1 MRIFETVIY
10 GGDLVAMAE
19 FYADGL
25 GLRLVEEPDRLS
37 VVFRL
42 DDDAML
48 LIFDPTLASKP
59 GRPVPSHGARGP
71 GHVAMRVEAPEFDA
85 CAERLRRLGVEF
97 EKEIDRPGDGGRSLY
112 VRDPAGNSVELMDGD
127 PWPR

>member
-1 MRIFETVIY
+1 VRIFETVIY
-10 GGDLVAMAE
+10 GENIPAMAE

-25 GLRLVEEPDRLS
+25 GLRLVEEPDELS

-48 LIFDPTLASKP
+48 LVFDRTLASRP
-59 GRPVPSHGARGP
+59 GRPVPSHGSRGP
-71 GHVAMRVEAPEFDA
+71 GHVAFGVQTAEFDA
-85 CAERLRRLGVEF
+85 CAERLRRLGIEF
-97 EKEIDRPGDGGRSLY
+97 EKEIDRGDGGRALY

>member
-10 GGDLVAMAE
+10 GDDIAAMAE
-19 FYADGL
+19 FYADGI
-25 GLRLVEEPDRLS
+25 GLRLAEEPDELS
-37 VVFRL
+37 AVFRL

-48 LIFDPTLASKP
+48 LIFDPSLSSRP
-59 GRPVPSHGARGP
+59 GRPVPSHGAQGP
-71 GHVAMRVEAPEFDA
+71 GHVAFRVEPAELDA
-85 CAERLRRLGVEF
+85 CADRLGRLGVEV
-97 EKEIDRPGDGGRSLY
+97 EKLVDRGAGGRGLY

>member
-1 MRIFETVIY
+1 VRIFETVIY
-10 GGDLVAMAE
+10 GEDIPAMAE

-25 GLRLVEEPDRLS
+25 GLRLVEEPDELS

-48 LIFDPTLASKP
+48 LVFDPTLASRP
-59 GRPVPSHGARGP
+59 GRPVPSHGSRGP
-71 GHVAMRVEAPEFDA
+71 GHVAFGVEPAEFDA

-97 EKEIDRPGDGGRSLY
+97 EKEIDRGDGGRALY

-127 PWPR
+127 PWPS

>member
-10 GGDLVAMAE
+10 GDDVVAMAE

-25 GLRLVEEPDRLS
+25 GLRLVEEPDELS
-37 VVFRL
+37 AVFRL
-42 DDDAML
+42 DDAAML
-48 LIFDPTLASKP
+48 LIFDPALASRP
-59 GRPVPSHGARGP
+59 GRPVPSHGSRGP
-71 GHVAMRVEAPEFDA
+71 GHVAFGVEAVEFDA

-97 EKEIDRPGDGGRSLY
+97 EKEVDRGAGGRALY

-127 PWPR
+127 PWPS

>member
-10 GGDLVAMAE
+10 GDDIAAMAE
-19 FYADGL
+19 FYADGI
-25 GLRLVEEPDRLS
+25 GLHLAEEPDELS
-37 VVFRL
+37 AVFRL

-48 LIFDPTLASKP
+48 LIFDPVRSSLP
-59 GRPVPSHGARGP
+59 GRPVPSHGPRGA
-71 GHVAMRVEAPEFDA
+71 GHVAFRVDPAELDA
-85 CAERLRRLGVEF
+85 CAERLRNLGVEF
-97 EKEIDRPGDGGRSLY
+97 EKEIDRGDGGRALY

>member
-1 MRIFETVIY
+1 VRIFETVIY
-10 GGDLVAMAE
+10 GDDVVAMAE

-25 GLRLVEEPDRLS
+25 GLRLAEEPDELS
-37 VVFRL
+37 AVFRL
-42 DDDAML
+42 DDDALL
-48 LIFDPTLASKP
+48 LIFDPGLASRP

-71 GHVAMRVEAPEFDA
+71 GHVAFGVEAAEFDV
-85 CAERLRRLGVEF
+85 CAERLRGLGVVF
-97 EKEIDRPGDGGRSLY
+97 EKEVDRGDGGRALY

>member
-10 GGDLVAMAE
+10 GDDIAALAE
-19 FYADGL
+19 FYAGAL
-25 GLRLVEEPDRLS
+25 GLRLAEEPDELS
-37 VVFRL
+37 AVFRL
-42 DDDAML
+42 DDAML
-48 LIFDPTLASKP
+48 LVFNPNLSSRP

-71 GHVAMRVEAPEFDA
+71 GHVAFEVEPRELDA
-85 CAERLRRLGVEF
+85 CAERLRRRGVEF
-97 EKEIDRPGDGGRSLY
+97 EQEVDRGDGGRALY